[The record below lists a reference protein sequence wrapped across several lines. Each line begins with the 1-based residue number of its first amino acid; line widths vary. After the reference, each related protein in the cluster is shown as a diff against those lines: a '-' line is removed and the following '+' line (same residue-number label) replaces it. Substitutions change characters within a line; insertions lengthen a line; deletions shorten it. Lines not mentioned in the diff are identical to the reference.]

1 VDEVF
6 KALADD
12 SRRLLLDQLNQQNG
26 QTLTELCACLDM
38 ARQSVS
44 KHLAVLEA
52 ALEQTTMPDSPFVY
66 TTYISTTPQRLWQ
79 ALTDPAFTS
88 RYWNLTFDTD
98 WAAGSEMTWHNHG
111 VTIADPEQVVLESD
125 PYRRLS
131 YTWHTFTDELAARL
145 GAEDGLAA
153 RWNSEPRSKV
163 SFDIE
168 QTDIGVKLTVVH
180 DNLRSGGA
188 VMEGIS
194 GGWPAVLSKLKT
206 LLETEDAA
214 APLPAAG

>member
-1 VDEVF
+1 
-6 KALADD
+6 
-12 SRRLLLDQLNQQNG
+12 
-26 QTLTELCACLDM
+26 
-38 ARQSVS
+38 
-44 KHLAVLEA
+44 
-52 ALEQTTMPDSPFVY
+52 
-66 TTYISTTPQRLWQ
+66 
-79 ALTDPAFTS
+79 
-88 RYWNLTFDTD
+88 
-98 WAAGSEMTWHNHG
+98 MTWHNHG